1 MISDRKDIIQWE
13 LEAGTGAAIS
23 MAVDQSG
30 TRTGLRL
37 WFADLDERHGPVA
50 ELRPYGIRGYRVAL
64 GFGKFAGEIV
74 RQIQAAA
81 SEDVGLARAL
91 VASISPAVDL
101 DLSGQ
106 GKDDWHVDS
115 GAFKITATARGLP
128 DDPDEAVA
136 TVCRDVIVPLMAA
149 LAELIGY
156 DVIEEE
162 DDDSAHAHEGAIL
175 VSTIRR
181 RERNPRNRLLCIR
194 LHGEKCACCGIEP
207 RSVYGEAGSIVEV
220 HHLEALSLL
229 TVPRAYDPAV
239 DLAPLC
245 PNCHRAVHTRRPI
258 PYSLSEL
265 RALMSPH
272 VDEAAGR

>member
-1 MISDRKDIIQWE
+1 MISDRQDIIQRE
-13 LEAGTGAAIS
+13 LEAGTGAAIG

-74 RQIQAAA
+74 RQIRAAGE
-81 SEDVGLARAL
+81 EDVGLARAL

-106 GKDDWHVDS
+106 GRDDWHVDS
-115 GAFKITATARGLP
+115 GAFKITATARGMP
-128 DDPDEAVA
+128 DDHDEAVA
-136 TVCRDVIVPLMAA
+136 TVCREVIVPLMAA
-149 LAELIGY
+149 MAELIGY
-156 DVIEEE
+156 DVIEEDDE
-162 DDDSAHAHEGAIL
+162 DGGHAHEGATL

-194 LHGEKCACCGIEP
+194 LHGEKCACCGMEP
-207 RSVYGEAGSIVEV
+207 RSVYGEAGGMIEG

-229 TVPRAYDPAV
+229 AAPRPYDPAI

-258 PYSLSEL
+258 PFSLSEL
-265 RALMSPH
+265 RALMTPH
-272 VDEAAGR
+272 MDKAAVR

>member
-1 MISDRKDIIQWE
+1 MISDRQDIIRME
-13 LEAGTGAAIS
+13 LEAGTGAAIG

-30 TRTGLRL
+30 MRTGLRL
-37 WFADLDERHGPVA
+37 WFVDLDERHGPVA
-50 ELRPYGIRGYRVAL
+50 ELRPYGIRGYRVTL
-64 GFGKFAGEIV
+64 GFGKFAGEVV
-74 RQIQAAA
+74 RQIQAAGA
-81 SEDVGLARAL
+81 EDVGLARAL

-101 DLSGQ
+101 QISSHGR
-106 GKDDWHVDS
+106 DDWHVDS

-128 DDPDEAVA
+128 DDQDEAVA
-136 TVCRDVIVPLMAA
+136 KVCRDVIVPLLAA
-149 LAELIGY
+149 MAELIGY

-162 DDDSAHAHEGAIL
+162 DDDRAHAYEGAIL
-175 VSTIRR
+175 ISTIRR

-207 RSVYGEAGSIVEV
+207 RSVYGEAGSIIEV

-229 TVPRAYDPAV
+229 AVPRAYDPAI

-258 PYSLSEL
+258 PFSLSEL
-265 RALMSPH
+265 QALMSPH
-272 VDEAAGR
+272 VDQAAI

>member
-1 MISDRKDIIQWE
+1 MISDRQDIIRME
-13 LEAGTGAAIS
+13 LEAGTGAAIG

-30 TRTGLRL
+30 MRTGLRL

-50 ELRPYGIRGYRVAL
+50 ELRPYGIRGYRVTL
-64 GFGKFAGEIV
+64 SFGKFAGEVV
-74 RQIQAAA
+74 RQIQAAGA
-81 SEDVGLARAL
+81 EDVGLARAL

-101 DLSGQ
+101 QISSHGR
-106 GKDDWHVDS
+106 GDWHVDS

-128 DDPDEAVA
+128 DDQDEAVA
-136 TVCRDVIVPLMAA
+136 KVCRDVIVPLLAA
-149 LAELIGY
+149 MAELIGY

-162 DDDSAHAHEGAIL
+162 DDDRAHAYEGAIL
-175 VSTIRR
+175 ISTIRR

-207 RSVYGEAGSIVEV
+207 RSVYGEAGSIIEV

-229 TVPRAYDPAV
+229 AVPRAYDPAI

-258 PYSLSEL
+258 PFSLSEL
-265 RALMSPH
+265 QALMSPH
-272 VDEAAGR
+272 VDQAAI

>member
-1 MISDRKDIIQWE
+1 MISDRQDIIRME
-13 LEAGTGAAIS
+13 LEAGTGAAIG

-64 GFGKFAGEIV
+64 GFGKFAGEVV
-74 RQIQAAA
+74 RQIQAAGA
-81 SEDVGLARAL
+81 EDVGLARAL

-101 DLSGQ
+101 QISGH
-106 GKDDWHVDS
+106 GRDDWHVDS

-128 DDPDEAVA
+128 DDQDQAVA
-136 TVCRDVIVPLMAA
+136 KVCQDVIVPLMAA
-149 LAELIGY
+149 MAELIGY

-162 DDDSAHAHEGAIL
+162 EDEDRAHAHEGAIL
-175 VSTIRR
+175 ISTIRR

-207 RSVYGEAGSIVEV
+207 RSVYGEAGSIIEV

-229 TVPRAYDPAV
+229 AVPRAYDPAI

-258 PYSLSEL
+258 PFSLSEL
-265 RALMSPH
+265 QALMPPH
-272 VDEAAGR
+272 LNQAAI

>member
-1 MISDRKDIIQWE
+1 MISDRQDIIRME
-13 LEAGTGAAIS
+13 LEAGTGAAIG

-64 GFGKFAGEIV
+64 GFGKFAGEVV
-74 RQIQAAA
+74 RQIQAAGA
-81 SEDVGLARAL
+81 EDVGLARAL

-101 DLSGQ
+101 QISGH
-106 GKDDWHVDS
+106 GRDDWHVDS

-128 DDPDEAVA
+128 DDQDQAVA
-136 TVCRDVIVPLMAA
+136 KVCQDVIVPLMAA
-149 LAELIGY
+149 MAELIGY

-162 DDDSAHAHEGAIL
+162 EDDDRAHAHEGAIL
-175 VSTIRR
+175 ISTIRR

-207 RSVYGEAGSIVEV
+207 RSVYGEAGSIIEV

-229 TVPRAYDPAV
+229 AVPRAYDPAI

-258 PYSLSEL
+258 PFSLSEL
-265 RALMSPH
+265 QALMPPH
-272 VDEAAGR
+272 LNQAAI

>member
-1 MISDRKDIIQWE
+1 MISDRQDIIRME
-13 LEAGTGAAIS
+13 LEAGTGAAIG

-30 TRTGLRL
+30 TRTGLRI
-37 WFADLDERHGPVA
+37 WFADLDERNGPVA
-50 ELRPYGIRGYRVAL
+50 ELRPYGIRGYRVTL
-64 GFGKFAGEIV
+64 GFGKFAGEVV
-74 RQIQAAA
+74 RQMQAAGA
-81 SEDVGLARAL
+81 EDVGLARAL

-101 DLSGQ
+101 QISGH
-106 GKDDWHVDS
+106 GRDDWHVDS

-128 DDPDEAVA
+128 DDQDEAVA
-136 TVCRDVIVPLMAA
+136 KVCRDVIVPLLAA
-149 LAELIGY
+149 MAELIGY

-162 DDDSAHAHEGAIL
+162 DDDRAHAYEGAIL
-175 VSTIRR
+175 ISTIRR

-207 RSVYGEAGSIVEV
+207 RSVYGEAGSIIEV

-229 TVPRAYDPAV
+229 AVPRAYDPAI

-258 PYSLSEL
+258 PFSLSEL
-265 RALMSPH
+265 QALMSPH
-272 VDEAAGR
+272 VDQAAI

>member
-1 MISDRKDIIQWE
+1 ME
-13 LEAGTGAAIS
+13 LEAGTGAAIG

-30 TRTGLRL
+30 TRTGLRI
-37 WFADLDERHGPVA
+37 WFADLDERNGPVA
-50 ELRPYGIRGYRVAL
+50 ELRPYGIWGYRVAL
-64 GFGKFAGEIV
+64 GFGKFAGEVV
-74 RQIQAAA
+74 RQIQAAGA
-81 SEDVGLARAL
+81 EDVGLARAL

-101 DLSGQ
+101 QISGH
-106 GKDDWHVDS
+106 GRDDWHVDS

-128 DDPDEAVA
+128 DDQDEAVA
-136 TVCRDVIVPLMAA
+136 KVCRDVIVPLLAA
-149 LAELIGY
+149 MAELIGY

-162 DDDSAHAHEGAIL
+162 DDDRAHAYEGAIL
-175 VSTIRR
+175 ISTIRR

-207 RSVYGEAGSIVEV
+207 RSVYGEAGSIIEV

-229 TVPRAYDPAV
+229 AVPRAYDPAI

-258 PYSLSEL
+258 PFSLSEL
-265 RALMSPH
+265 QALMSPH
-272 VDEAAGR
+272 VDQAAI

>member
-1 MISDRKDIIQWE
+1 MIADRQEIIRKE
-13 LEAGTGAAIS
+13 LEAGTGADVG

-37 WFADLDERHGPVA
+37 WFDDLDERHGPVA
-50 ELRPYGIRGYRVAL
+50 ELRPFGLRGYRVTL

-74 RQIQAAA
+74 RRIKAAEP
-81 SEDVGLARAL
+81 EDVGLARAL
-91 VASISPAVDL
+91 VASINPAVDL

-106 GKDDWHVDS
+106 GRNDWHVNS
-115 GAFKITATARGLP
+115 GAFKITATARALP
-128 DDPDEAVA
+128 EDQDEAVA
-136 TVCRDVIVPLMAA
+136 VVCRDVIVPLMAA
-149 LAELIGY
+149 MAELIGY

-162 DDDSAHAHEGAIL
+162 DGDVNALEGAIL

-207 RSVYGEAGSIVEV
+207 RLVYGNAGGIIEV

-229 TVPRAYDPAV
+229 AAPRPYDPSI

-245 PNCHRAVHTRRPI
+245 PNCHRAVHARRPTPFSI
-258 PYSLSEL
+258 SEL
-265 RALMSPH
+265 QALMSQHLDLGPS
-272 VDEAAGR
+272 DD